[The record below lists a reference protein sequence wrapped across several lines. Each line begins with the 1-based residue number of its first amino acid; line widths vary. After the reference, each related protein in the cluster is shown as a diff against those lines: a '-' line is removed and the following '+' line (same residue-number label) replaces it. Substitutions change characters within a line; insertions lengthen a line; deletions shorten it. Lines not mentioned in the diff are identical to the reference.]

1 MKEALK
7 ILIIDDHPMII
18 DGYQKA
24 ILSQSQFTPNI
35 TSAKDCDEA
44 ITVLNRSKR
53 QGPFDVVLIDV
64 QIPASSDLKFTSGE
78 DIALFIGAHFQETK
92 IIILTMID
100 KATRIE
106 NMIKTIPHNGILIK
120 SDISRSILIQAILK
134 IMDGGLFYSKSV
146 NKIAK
151 RIIQNNDVL
160 DEKDIKIIY
169 YLSQGINTNK
179 IPNYVLL
186 SLSAV
191 EKRKKYIKQFFDVN
205 NDEELLVEAKKRGF
219 L

>member
-100 KATRIE
+100 
-106 NMIKTIPHNGILIK
+106 
-120 SDISRSILIQAILK
+120 
-134 IMDGGLFYSKSV
+134 
-146 NKIAK
+146 
-151 RIIQNNDVL
+151 
-160 DEKDIKIIY
+160 
-169 YLSQGINTNK
+169 
-179 IPNYVLL
+179 
-186 SLSAV
+186 
-191 EKRKKYIKQFFDVN
+191 
-205 NDEELLVEAKKRGF
+205 
-219 L
+219 